1 MAFTVTGINGYVQAN
16 EDKLIGKAIVG
27 AKTASMLNLQ
37 TGVKGTANL
46 NLLTATTGLQ
56 DGSSCGFNASGGV
69 TVSKRQ
75 IVTKLLKVNQTFCDK
90 DLIGTSLQWGVK
102 IAAGMA
108 TIPFEEMF
116 IGKIVENVNKEVET
130 AIWQAD
136 TAVTGQS
143 YGLSLFDGLL
153 KILSGGTVDGSIAGS
168 SLSGTNAAVV
178 NVINNI
184 VLKIPDAIL
193 DRQDLVIFVGYD
205 VYRKYIAGLQAANL
219 FHYTA
224 DINLSNLSVVIPGTN
239 VRLEGVYGL
248 NGTNKAVCT
257 YLENL
262 YLGTDL
268 ENSQEVFK
276 FWFDENDD
284 LFKLKILFNLG
295 TQVAFP
301 DLVVTAS

>member
-1 MAFTVTGINGYVQAN
+1 MAFTVTDIGSYVQAN

-27 AKTASMLNLQ
+27 AKTAAMLNLQ

-56 DGSSCGFNASGGV
+56 DGSSCGFSASGGV

-90 DLIGTSLQWGVK
+90 DLIGSSLQWGVK
-102 IAAGMA
+102 IAAGME

-116 IGKIVENVNKEVET
+116 IGQIVGNVNKEVET
-130 AIWQAD
+130 AIWQAN
-136 TAVTGQS
+136 TSITGQS

-153 KILSGGTVDGSIAGS
+153 KILSGGTVDGSVSGAA
-168 SLSGTNAAVV
+168 LSGTNANVV
-178 NVINNI
+178 TVINNI
-184 VLKIPDAIL
+184 ILKIPDSIL
-193 DRQDLVIFVGYD
+193 DRNDLVIFVGYD

-224 DINLSNLSVVIPGTN
+224 DINLGQLSTIVPGTN

-257 YLENL
+257 YTPNL

-268 ENSQEVFK
+268 ENAQEVFK
-276 FWFDENDD
+276 FWYSDDDD
-284 LFKLKILFNLG
+284 LFKLKILLNLG